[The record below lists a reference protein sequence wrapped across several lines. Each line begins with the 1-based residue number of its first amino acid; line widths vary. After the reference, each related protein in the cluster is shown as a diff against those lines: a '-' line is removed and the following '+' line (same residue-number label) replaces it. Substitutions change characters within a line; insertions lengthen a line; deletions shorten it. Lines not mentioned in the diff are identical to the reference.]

1 MASLVCWVLG
11 LGVSEYMAGLERWV
25 LGQEIDGMHRDKG
38 DGSCGGAGG
47 WQGAGIQEHRMGRVG

>member
-1 MASLVCWVLG
+1 
-11 LGVSEYMAGLERWV
+11 MAGLERWV
-25 LGQEIDGMHRDKG
+25 LGQEIDGVHRDKG